1 MDNGMSGSVGSFQMS
16 PQQARVWAGEPDGPT
31 ARVQAVLSIDGPLEP
46 AVLADALRAS
56 VARHEILRTTFA
68 AQAGLRVPLQ
78 DVAERL
84 DPHVETLAV
93 EADVGAERE
102 RLLAEVRAA
111 ELAVP
116 LNPNQG
122 PLVRASILE
131 GGGEVFALVLTISA
145 LCADIG
151 SLALVLGEVA
161 DVLASAE
168 LVQDPL
174 QYADFAAWQH
184 ELSESED
191 EEATAAR
198 AFWSE
203 AGSASTPAL
212 PFVRPG
218 CSPARDEVKVAL
230 DDAVAQ
236 GLHEQTTRYGAEPAT
251 VVQAA
256 WHAVLGRYSGEEE
269 TLCAYLAGGRR
280 HGDLEGALGTF
291 AQAVPVAVRVVT
303 SRTFAEALADVT
315 QSRELAL
322 VRQDYAPAESGGLD
336 VGFADYPLALAQPE
350 GLRLRIESM
359 LCTEPELRLLAMCGT
374 DGERIAMSLTFDPV
388 RYGRETVEGLAEG
401 VSRVLAAVAADPS
414 AALGGIDL
422 LSERARTR
430 VLHEFNDTAATVPA
444 ECVQE
449 LFAQH
454 ARSAPE
460 RTAVSDG
467 ERSLTYGELD
477 ASANRLARRLRA
489 VGVGPDV
496 AVGLCTNRSV
506 EMIVG
511 LLGILKA
518 GGAYVP
524 LHYEHP
530 PARLCSQLAAAGA
543 RTVVTQGALAERLG
557 DFEGDLVCLDRDR
570 EAIERES
577 SEPLDAEAGHEDR
590 AYVIFTSGST
600 GAPKGVEV
608 THGNLANYAW
618 DIVRRLGADTEPLAF
633 GLVTSISTD
642 LGNTSVFGALCSGG
656 TLVLVSPAAAGDP
669 GALARLME
677 ATSVDVLKIT
687 PSHLGAL
694 LAAGDAGVLPRR
706 WLVLGGERADWDL
719 IERVRGIGSGCAIL
733 NHYGPTETTVGS
745 CTFAVLEGPGEYAP
759 ASVPIGR
766 PISNTRCYVVDAG
779 GAPAPVGVSGRLLI
793 GGAGVAR
800 GYVGEP
806 ALTAERFFADP
817 FTVDERARVY
827 DTGDLARWLPD
838 GTLEFMGR
846 IDEQVKIRGYRV
858 EPAEVDSALRR
869 HPGVSEA
876 ITVAHAVPGG
886 EVRLIA
892 YCTVDDSVEEAG
904 LRAHLAEWLPEYML
918 PGAIVVVEELP
929 RTPSGKIDRL
939 ALPDPDLVSADGADY
954 VAPRTPLEEA
964 VAAIWAQ
971 VLGVPRVGAE
981 DDFFALG
988 GHSLLATQVV
998 AQVRSDFAVELPLHS
1013 LFTYPTVTSLAAEI
1027 VGMMSDAEGDETT
1040 RLMAELE
1047 GMSDEEAERLLAED
1061 LQPEAGQG

>member
-1 MDNGMSGSVGSFQMS
+1 MSASMGSFQMS
-16 PQQARVWAGEPDGPT
+16 PQQARLRGAEAENP
-31 ARVQAVLSIDGPLEP
+31 AERVQGVLSIPGPLETS
-46 AVLADALRAS
+46 VVADALRAI

-68 AQAGLRVPLQ
+68 AQTGLRVPLQ
-78 DVAERL
+78 HVAGQL
-84 DPHVETLAV
+84 DPVVETIVEDLA
-93 EADVGAERE
+93 GSERGQ
-102 RLLAEVRAA
+102 RLAEVRAA
-111 ELAVP
+111 DLAAPFSV
-116 LNPNQG
+116 NQG
-122 PLVRASILE
+122 PLVRASILAS
-131 GGGEVFALVLTISA
+131 GGDAFALVLTISA
-145 LCADIG
+145 LCADSG

-161 DVLASAE
+161 AVLATAE

-191 EEATAAR
+191 DEAKSAR

-203 AGSASTPAL
+203 ATGATAPAL
-212 PFVRPG
+212 PF
-218 CSPARDEVKVAL
+218 ARAESSQAREEVKVAI
-230 DDAVAQ
+230 DDAVAHR
-236 GLHEQTTRYGAEPAT
+236 LHEQTARYGAEPAAA
-251 VVQAA
+251 VQAA

-269 TLCAYLAGGRR
+269 TVCAYLTGGRR

-291 AQAVPVAVRVVT
+291 ARPVPVAVGVED
-303 SRTFAEALADVT
+303 SRTFAEALADVVLA
-315 QSRELAL
+315 REQAL
-322 VRQDYAPAESGGLD
+322 VNQDYAPAEAIGLD
-336 VGFADYPLALAQPE
+336 IGFADYPLALAKPA
-350 GLRLRIESM
+350 GVRVRIESM
-359 LCTEPELRLLAMCGT
+359 LCAESELRLLAMCGT
-374 DGERIAMSLTFDPV
+374 DSGRLSVSLTFDPA
-388 RYGRETVEGLAEG
+388 RYGRQTVEGLAEG
-401 VSRVLAAVAADPS
+401 VSLVLAAVAADPS
-414 AALGGIDL
+414 AALGGIEL
-422 LSERARTR
+422 LSEPVRER
-430 VLHEFNDTAATVPA
+430 VLDEFNATAAPAPA
-444 ECVQE
+444 ECVHE
-449 LFAQH
+449 MFARH
-454 ARSAPE
+454 TRLAPE

-477 ASANRLARRLRA
+477 ASANRLAPRPRGGGGGP
-489 VGVGPDV
+489 GVT
-496 AVGLCTNRSV
+496 VGLCTDRSV

-530 PARLCSQLAAAGA
+530 PARLRDQLAAAA
-543 RTVVTQGALAERLG
+543 ANTVVTQAALVERLG
-557 DFEGDLVCLDRDR
+557 DFDGGVVCLDRDR
-570 EAIERES
+570 ESIEGER
-577 SEPLDAEAGHEDR
+577 SEPLEAETGQEHL

-608 THGNLANYAW
+608 THGNLANYAT
-618 DIVRRLGADTEPLAF
+618 DIVRRLGAGEEPLAF

-656 TLVLVSPAAAGDP
+656 TLVLVSPGAAGDP
-669 GALARLME
+669 GALAKLME
-677 ATSVDVLKIT
+677 ATPVDVLKIT

-719 IERVRGIGSGCAIL
+719 IARVRGLRSGCAIL
-733 NHYGPTETTVGS
+733 NHYGPPETTVGS
-745 CTFAVLEGPGEYAP
+745 CTFAVQDGPGEYAP
-759 ASVPIGR
+759 ASIPIGR
-766 PISNTRCYVVDAG
+766 PISNTRCYVLDAG

-817 FTVDERARVY
+817 FVEGARVY
-827 DTGDLARWLPD
+827 DTGDLARWLPG

-869 HPGVSEA
+869 HGGVREA
-876 ITVAHAVPGG
+876 VTVAHTAPGG
-886 EVRLIA
+886 ETRLIA
-892 YCTVDDSVEEAG
+892 YCTLTDRTAEASIHG
-904 LRAHLAEWLPEYML
+904 HLADWLPEYML
-918 PGAIVVVEELP
+918 PAAIVVVEDLP

-939 ALPDPDLVSADGADY
+939 ALPDPDLISAEVADY

-964 VAAIWAQ
+964 IAAIWAQ
-971 VLGVPRVGAE
+971 VLGVARVSAE

-998 AQVRSDFAVELPLHS
+998 AQVRSDFAVDLPLHS

-1027 VGMMSDAEGDETT
+1027 VRMMSDAEGDETT

-1061 LQPEAGQG
+1061 LQPGAGQG

>member
-1 MDNGMSGSVGSFQMS
+1 MSGSVGSFQMS
-16 PQQARVWAGEPDGPT
+16 PQQARFWAGEPDGPA
-31 ARVQAVLSIDGPLEP
+31 ARMQGVLSIEGPLEP
-46 AVLADALRAS
+46 AVLADALRES

-84 DPHVETLAV
+84 DPYVETSAV
-93 EADVGAERE
+93 DVAAGERD
-102 RLLAEVRAA
+102 RRLAEVRAA
-111 ELAVP
+111 ELAAP
-116 LNPNQG
+116 FDLSQG
-122 PLVRASILE
+122 PLVRASILAT
-131 GGGEVFALVLTISA
+131 GEEAFALVLTISA
-145 LCADIG
+145 LCADTG

-161 DVLASAE
+161 HVLASAT

-191 EEATAAR
+191 EEAAAAR

-203 AGSASTPAL
+203 VAGARTPAL
-212 PFVRPG
+212 PFVRSESSQTREEVVVAIDEG
-218 CSPARDEVKVAL
+218 VAR
-230 DDAVAQ
+230 
-236 GLHEQTTRYGAEPAT
+236 GLREQTARYGATPAAA
-251 VVQAA
+251 VQAA
-256 WHAVLGRYSGEEE
+256 WHAVLGRYSGEEQ
-269 TLCAYLAGGRR
+269 TLCAYLAGDRR
-280 HGDLEGALGTF
+280 HGDLEGALGSF
-291 AQAVPVAVRVVT
+291 ARPVPVAVRVEA
-303 SRTFAEALADVT
+303 SRTFAEALADVV
-315 QSRELAL
+315 QAREQAL
-322 VRQDYAPAESGGLD
+322 VRQDYAPAEGGGLEI
-336 VGFADYPLALAQPE
+336 GFADYQLALAQPD
-350 GLRLRIESM
+350 GLRLQISAM
-359 LCTEPELRLLAMCGT
+359 LCAEPELRLLALCGT
-374 DGERIAMSLTFDPV
+374 DDEELAVSLTFDPA
-388 RYGRETVEGLAEG
+388 RHRRETVEGLAEG
-401 VSRVLAAVAADPS
+401 VRRVLAAAAANPS
-414 AALGGIDL
+414 AVLGGIDL
-422 LSERARTR
+422 LSERER
-430 VLHEFNDTAATVPA
+430 VLHEFNDTTAPA
-444 ECVQE
+444 PAQCVHE

-477 ASANRLARRLRA
+477 ASANRLARRLSA
-489 VGVGPDV
+489 AGVGPDV
-496 AVGLCTNRSV
+496 AVGLCTDRSV

-530 PARLCSQLAAAGA
+530 PARLCHQLAAAGA
-543 RTVVTQGALAERLG
+543 RTVVTQEALAERLG
-557 DFEGDLVCLDRDR
+557 DFEGSLVCLDRHR
-570 EAIERES
+570 EAIARELP
-577 SEPLDAEAGHEDR
+577 EPPQGETGHEQR

-608 THGNLANYAW
+608 THENLANYAT
-618 DIVRRLGADTEPLAF
+618 DIVRRLGADEEPLTFA
-633 GLVTSISTD
+633 LVTSISTD

-669 GALARLME
+669 GALAQLME
-677 ATSVDVLKIT
+677 ATPVDVLKIT

-694 LAAGDAGVLPRR
+694 LAAGDARVLPRR
-706 WLVLGGERADWDL
+706 RLVLGGERADWDL
-719 IERVRGIGSGCAIL
+719 IARVRGLSDCVIL

-745 CTFAVLEGPGEYAP
+745 CTFAVGEGPGEYAP
-759 ASVPIGR
+759 TSVPIGR
-766 PISNTRCYVVDAG
+766 PISNTCCYVVDAG
-779 GAPAPVGVSGRLLI
+779 GAPVQVGVSGRLLI

-806 ALTAERFFADP
+806 ELTAERFFADP
-817 FTVDERARVY
+817 FAAGPSRVY

-869 HPGVSEA
+869 HAGVREA
-876 ITVAHAVPGG
+876 ITIAHAAPGG
-886 EVRLIA
+886 ETRLIA
-892 YCTVDDSVEEAG
+892 YCAIGDGVAEEG
-904 LRAHLAEWLPEYML
+904 LRGHLAEWLPEYML
-918 PGAIVVVEELP
+918 PAAIVVVEELP
-929 RTPSGKIDRL
+929 RTPSGKVDRL

-971 VLGVPRVGAE
+971 VLGVPRVGVE

-998 AQVRSDFAVELPLHS
+998 AQVRSDFAVELALHS

-1047 GMSDEEAERLLAED
+1047 GMSDDEAERLLAED

>member
-1 MDNGMSGSVGSFQMS
+1 MSGGLDSFQMS
-16 PQQARVWAGEPDGPT
+16 PQQARVWAGRPEGPA
-31 ARVQAVLSIDGPLEP
+31 ARVQGVLSIEGPLESS
-46 AVLADALRAS
+46 VLADALRAS

-78 DVAERL
+78 HVAEHL
-84 DPHVETLAV
+84 DPRVETLV
-93 EADVGAERE
+93 ADLGPGPERE
-102 RLLAEVRAA
+102 RWLGEVCAAERAA
-111 ELAVP
+111 RFDVSE
-116 LNPNQG
+116 G
-122 PLVRASILE
+122 PLVRASILTAD
-131 GGGEVFALVLTISA
+131 GHAFALVLTISA
-145 LCADIG
+145 LCADGG

-161 DVLASAE
+161 SVLASAE
-168 LVQDPL
+168 IVQDPL

-191 EEATAAR
+191 DEAGAAH

-203 AGSASTPAL
+203 TAGATAPAL
-212 PFVRPG
+212 PFAG
-218 CSPARDEVKVAL
+218 AQSSQAREEVKVAI
-230 DDAVAQ
+230 DDTVAHR
-236 GLHEQTTRYGAEPAT
+236 LREQAARYGAEPAAA
-251 VVQAA
+251 VQAA
-256 WHAVLGRYSGEEE
+256 WHAVLGRYSGEAE
-269 TLCAYLAGGRR
+269 TRCAYLTGDRR

-291 AQAVPVAVRVVT
+291 ARPVPVVVGVED
-303 SRTFAEALADVT
+303 SRTFAEALTDVVPA
-315 QSRELAL
+315 RERAL
-322 VRQDYAPAESGGLD
+322 VYQDYAPAEGTGLD
-336 VGFADYPLALAQPE
+336 IGFADYPLALAQPA

-359 LCTEPELRLLAMCGT
+359 LCSAPELPLIAMCGT
-374 DGERIAMSLTFDPV
+374 DGERIAVSVAFDPA
-388 RYGRETVEGLAEG
+388 RHRREIVEGLAEG
-401 VSRVLAAVAADPS
+401 VGRVLAAAAADPS
-414 AALGGIDL
+414 VALGAIEI
-422 LSERARTR
+422 LSERERAR
-430 VLHEFNDTAATVPA
+430 VLEEFNDTSAPTPA
-444 ECVQE
+444 ECVHE
-449 LFAQH
+449 IFARH

-460 RTAVSDG
+460 RKAVSDG

-489 VGVGPDV
+489 AGVGPEV
-496 AVGLCTNRSV
+496 AVGLCTDRSV

-530 PARLCSQLAAAGA
+530 PARLRNQLVAAGA
-543 RTVVTQGALAERLG
+543 STVVTQAALLERLG
-557 DFEGDLVCLDRDR
+557 DFEGVLVCLDRDG
-570 EAIERES
+570 EAIAGELS
-577 SEPLDAEAGHEDR
+577 DPLGVETAEDRR

-608 THGNLANYAW
+608 THGNLANYAT
-618 DIVRRLGADTEPLAF
+618 DIVRRLGGDEEPLAF

-656 TLVLVSPAAAGDP
+656 TLVLVSPAVAGDP
-669 GALARLME
+669 GALARLMQ
-677 ATSVDVLKIT
+677 AASVDVLKIT
-687 PSHLGAL
+687 PSHLRAL

-706 WLVLGGERADWDL
+706 LLVLGGERADWDL
-719 IERVRGIGSGCAIL
+719 IARVRAMRPGCAIL

-745 CTFAVLEGPGEYAP
+745 CTFAVQEGPGEYAP

-766 PISNTRCYVVDAG
+766 PISNTRCYVLDAG

-806 ALTAERFFADP
+806 ALSAERFFADP
-817 FTVDERARVY
+817 FADGERARVY

-846 IDEQVKIRGYRV
+846 SDEQVKIRGYRV

-869 HPGVSEA
+869 HGGVRETV
-876 ITVAHAVPGG
+876 TVAHAVLDG
-886 EVRLIA
+886 EARLIA
-892 YCTVDDSVEEAG
+892 YCTISDRVQEADLHG
-904 LRAHLAEWLPEYML
+904 HLAEWLPEYML
-918 PGAIVVVEELP
+918 PAAILIVDELP
-929 RTPSGKIDRL
+929 RTPSGKIDRRS
-939 ALPDPDLVSADGADY
+939 LPDPDLVSADAAEY

-971 VLGVPRVGAE
+971 VLGVARVSAE

-998 AQVRSDFAVELPLHS
+998 AQVRSDFAVDLPLHS

-1027 VGMMSDAEGDETT
+1027 VGMMRDAEGDETT
-1040 RLMAELE
+1040 KLMAELE